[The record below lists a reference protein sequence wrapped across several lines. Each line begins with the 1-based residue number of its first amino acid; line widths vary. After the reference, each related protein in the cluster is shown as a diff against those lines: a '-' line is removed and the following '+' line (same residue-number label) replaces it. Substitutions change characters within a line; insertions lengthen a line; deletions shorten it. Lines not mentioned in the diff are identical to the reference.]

1 MQEPGDIGI
10 LSLRKAEFQEGNAMT
25 YNTLTDFRADLAARY
40 QRVREV
46 LVRAD
51 TSGMTRPARDPDER
65 AFLAARGELGPFRE
79 AEPKR

>member
-1 MQEPGDIGI
+1 MQHPYSPGVVLEYRTIEE
-10 LSLRKAEFQEGNAMT
+10 LRAVWAT
-25 YNTLTDFRADLAARY
+25 RYAR
-40 QRVREV
+40 VLEV

-51 TSGMTRPARDPDER
+51 TTGMTRPPRDPDER